1 MIRFKKRNIIE
12 ALLTIACIG
21 VIIYFMPRDTKFNYH
36 FSLNTPWTY
45 GQLMSD
51 FDFPIYKS
59 DEMIRAEEDSLYRE
73 FQPYFYL
80 DSAISTNAIDRLQSD
95 YNSRFIET
103 ITPQQYN
110 TYRQRLKNAYNKGIV
125 SIDHSEKIKND
136 SLTKIKIF
144 TADNIARTTDIED
157 LNTIKSVYRQLTYN
171 DTLPKEILKE
181 LRLEEYIHPN
191 IIYDSTKTKLALE
204 ELKASISISDGMVQ
218 KGQKIISRG
227 DIVDEKLYKT
237 LQSYQYEW
245 DKRDNEN
252 RQTGLTLLGQTLLI
266 TMALLG
272 LIYFLRVYRP
282 AYFVQTNK
290 FVLIYLL
297 ITIFTLIVAW
307 MVRKHTGNVFMVP
320 FAMVPILLCL
330 FADSRTAF
338 MTHVVQI
345 FICSTMLQEPHIFM
359 LIELAGGFAAIVS
372 LRELSARSQLF
383 RTVFFVLLSQT
394 MVCFAYELI
403 SENDITKLNLSMY
416 IYFLI
421 NGALLLSTYPLM
433 FAIEKIFGFTSA
445 VTFIELSNINNELL
459 YKLSQDA
466 PGTFQHSM
474 QVGNL
479 AAEAARRIGANS
491 IEVRTGALY
500 HDIGKIKNP
509 IYFTENQSGGIN
521 PHHKLEPQ
529 ESAAKI
535 LNHVTDGV
543 AIANAHHL
551 PASIKE
557 FITTHHGTS
566 KTGYFYITYKNAHPD
581 EEIDESLFT
590 YAGPKPQTR
599 EQAILMMADSVEAA
613 SHSLKE
619 HTESNIHEL
628 VDKIIDSQLENGQF
642 TLTPLTFKDIDT
654 IKSTFKERL
663 KAIYH
668 TRISYPE
675 EKKQITAKETPEVPK
690 VEKLMEQNS
699 DITEKLSEIET
710 QDNTTEA

>member
-1 MIRFKKRNIIE
+1 MPRFKQRTILE
-12 ALLTIACIG
+12 TLLVIACISA
-21 VIIYFMPRDTKFNYH
+21 IIYFMPRDTKFNYH
-36 FSLNTPWTY
+36 FSINTPWTY
-45 GQLMSD
+45 SQLMSD

-59 DEMIRAEEDSLYRE
+59 DESIQAEQDSLYRE
-73 FQPYFYL
+73 FQPYFNI
-80 DSAISTNAIDRLQSD
+80 DSTISTNAIAQFQKD
-95 YNSRFIET
+95 YNSRFYEI

-110 TYRQRLKNAYNKGIV
+110 SYRQRLKNAYAKGII
-125 SIDHSEKIKND
+125 SIDNSEIIKSD
-136 SLTKIKIF
+136 SLTDIKIV
-144 TADNIARTTDIED
+144 TDDNIARTVNTKK

-171 DTLPKEILKE
+171 DTLPRDVLMSLK
-181 LRLEEYIHPN
+181 LEEYIQPN
-191 IIYDSTKTKLALE
+191 IIYNKAKTELALE
-204 ELKASISISDGMVQ
+204 ELKASVSISDGMVQ

-245 DKRDNEN
+245 NKRDNEK
-252 RQTGLTLLGQTLLI
+252 RQTGFTLLGQILLV

-272 LIYFLRVYRP
+272 LIYFLRIYRP
-282 AYFVQTNK
+282 AYFAQSNK
-290 FVLIYLL
+290 FILIYLL
-297 ITIFTLIVAW
+297 ITLFTLTVAW
-307 MVRKHTGNVFMVP
+307 MVRTHTGNVFMVP
-320 FAMVPILLCL
+320 FAMAPILLCL

-345 FICSTMLQEPHIFM
+345 FICSTMLQAPHIFM
-359 LIELAGGFAAIVS
+359 LIEIAGGFAAIVS

-383 RTVFFVLLSQT
+383 RTVFFVLLSQA

-403 SENDITKLNLSMY
+403 SENDITKLNLSMH

-479 AAEAARRIGANS
+479 AAEAARRVGANS

-500 HDIGKIKNP
+500 HDIGKMKNP

-521 PHHKLEPQ
+521 PHNNLPPE
-529 ESAAKI
+529 ESAAII
-535 LNHVTDGV
+535 LRHVTDGV
-543 AIANAHHL
+543 SIANSHHL
-551 PASIKE
+551 PDSIKD

-581 EEIDESLFT
+581 EYIDESLFT

-619 HTESNIHEL
+619 YTESNIHTL
-628 VDKIIDSQLENGQF
+628 VDKIIDAQLENGQF
-642 TLTPLTFKDIDT
+642 SLTPLTFKDIDT

-675 EKKQITAKETPEVPK
+675 EKKESIKNETEA
-690 VEKLMEQNS
+690 E
-699 DITEKLSEIET
+699 
-710 QDNTTEA
+710 TTEDNNTEA

>member
-1 MIRFKKRNIIE
+1 MPRFKQRTILE
-12 ALLTIACIG
+12 TLLVIACISI
-21 VIIYFMPRDTKFNYH
+21 IIYFMPRDTKFNYH
-36 FSLNTPWTY
+36 FSINTPWTY

-59 DEMIRAEEDSLYRE
+59 DESIQAEQDSLYRE
-73 FQPYFYL
+73 FQPYFNI
-80 DSAISTNAIDRLQSD
+80 DSTISTNAIAQFQKD
-95 YNSRFIET
+95 YDSRFYEI

-110 TYRQRLKNAYNKGIV
+110 SYRQRLKNAYAKGII
-125 SIDHSEKIKND
+125 SIDNSEIIKSD
-136 SLTKIKIF
+136 SLTDIKIV
-144 TADNIARTTDIED
+144 TDDNIARTVNTKK

-171 DTLPKEILKE
+171 DTLPRDVLMSLK
-181 LRLEEYIHPN
+181 LEEYIQPN
-191 IIYDSTKTKLALE
+191 IIYNKAKTELALE
-204 ELKASISISDGMVQ
+204 ELKASVSISDGMVQ

-227 DIVDEKLYKT
+227 DIVDERLYKT

-245 DKRDNEN
+245 NKRDNEK
-252 RQTGLTLLGQTLLI
+252 RQTGFTLLGQILLV

-272 LIYFLRVYRP
+272 LIYFLRIYRP
-282 AYFVQTNK
+282 AYFAQSNK
-290 FVLIYLL
+290 FILIYLL
-297 ITIFTLIVAW
+297 ITLFTLTVAW
-307 MVRKHTGNVFMVP
+307 MVRTHTGNVFMVP

-345 FICSTMLQEPHIFM
+345 FICSTMLQAPHIFM
-359 LIELAGGFAAIVS
+359 LIEIAGGFAAIVS

-383 RTVFFVLLSQT
+383 RTVFFVLLSQA

-479 AAEAARRIGANS
+479 AAEAARRVGANS

-500 HDIGKIKNP
+500 HDIGKMKNP

-521 PHHKLEPQ
+521 PHNNLPPE
-529 ESAAKI
+529 ESAAII
-535 LNHVTDGV
+535 LRHVTDGV
-543 AIANAHHL
+543 SIANSHHL
-551 PASIKE
+551 PDSIKD

-581 EEIDESLFT
+581 EYIDESLFT

-619 HTESNIHEL
+619 YTESNIHTL
-628 VDKIIDSQLENGQF
+628 VDKIIDAQLENGQF
-642 TLTPLTFKDIDT
+642 SLTPLTFKDIDT

-675 EKKQITAKETPEVPK
+675 EKKESIKNETEA
-690 VEKLMEQNS
+690 E
-699 DITEKLSEIET
+699 
-710 QDNTTEA
+710 TTEDNNTEA

>member
-1 MIRFKKRNIIE
+1 MFKIKKRTILE

-45 GQLMSD
+45 GQLMSS
-51 FDFPIYKS
+51 FDFPVYKS
-59 DEMIRAEEDSLYRE
+59 DDRIQAEKDSLFRE
-73 FQPYFYL
+73 FQPYFHL
-80 DSAISTNAIDRLQSD
+80 DSAISTNALAQFQKD
-95 YNSRFIET
+95 YDSKFSGI
-103 ITPQQYN
+103 ITPQQYS
-110 TYRQRLKNAYNKGIV
+110 TYRQRLKNAYSKGII
-125 SIDHSEKIKND
+125 SIDNSGMIKGD
-136 SLTKIKIF
+136 SLTEIKIV
-144 TADNIARTTDIED
+144 ASDNIARTAEIAS
-157 LNTIKSVYRQLTYN
+157 LNTLKSVYQQLIYN
-171 DTLPKEILKE
+171 DTLPKETLKT
-181 LRLEEYIHPN
+181 LKLEEYIHPN
-191 IIYDSTKTKLALE
+191 IIYSQAKSELALE
-204 ELKASISISDGMVQ
+204 ELNASISISDGMVQ

-227 DIVDEKLYKT
+227 DIVDEKMYKT

-245 DKRDNEN
+245 NKRDNDK
-252 RQTGLTLLGQTLLI
+252 RQTGLTLLGQILLV

-297 ITIFTLIVAW
+297 ITIFTFTVAW
-307 MVRKHTGNVFMVP
+307 MVRTHTGNVFMVP

-338 MTHVVQI
+338 MSHVVQI
-345 FICSTMLQEPHIFM
+345 FICSTMLQAPHIFI
-359 LIELAGGFAAIVS
+359 LVELAGGFAAIVS

-394 MVCFAYELI
+394 MVCFAYELVA
-403 SENDITKLNLSMY
+403 ENDITKLNLSMY

-521 PHHKLEPQ
+521 PHLKLEPQ
-529 ESAAKI
+529 ESAAII
-535 LNHVTDGV
+535 LQHIKDGI
-543 AIANAHHL
+543 AIANSHHL

-581 EEIDESLFT
+581 EEIDEKMFT
-590 YAGPKPQTR
+590 YDGPKPHTR

-619 HTESNIHEL
+619 YTESNIHTL
-628 VDKIIDSQLENGQF
+628 VDKIIDAQLDNGQF
-642 TLTPLTFKDIDT
+642 SLTPLTFKDIDT

-675 EKKQITAKETPEVPK
+675 EKTLPNKKKKEETEESAIAK
-690 VEKLMEQNS
+690 NS
-699 DITEKLSEIET
+699 DNNN
-710 QDNTTEA
+710 DTEA

>member
-1 MIRFKKRNIIE
+1 MPRFKQRTILE
-12 ALLTIACIG
+12 TLLVIACISI
-21 VIIYFMPRDTKFNYH
+21 IIYFMPRDTKFNYH
-36 FSLNTPWTY
+36 FSINTPWTY

-59 DEMIRAEEDSLYRE
+59 DESIQAEQDSLYRE
-73 FQPYFYL
+73 FQPYFNI
-80 DSAISTNAIDRLQSD
+80 DSTISTNAIAQFQKD
-95 YNSRFIET
+95 YDSRFYEI

-110 TYRQRLKNAYNKGIV
+110 SYRQRLKNAYAKGII
-125 SIDHSEKIKND
+125 SIDNSEIIKSD
-136 SLTKIKIF
+136 SLTDIKIV
-144 TADNIARTTDIED
+144 TDDNIARTVNTKK

-171 DTLPKEILKE
+171 DTLPRDVLMSLK
-181 LRLEEYIHPN
+181 LEEYIQPN
-191 IIYDSTKTKLALE
+191 IIYNKAKTELALE
-204 ELKASISISDGMVQ
+204 ELKASVSISDGMVQ

-227 DIVDEKLYKT
+227 DIVDEKLYKI

-245 DKRDNEN
+245 NKRDNEK
-252 RQTGLTLLGQTLLI
+252 RQTGFTLLGQILLV

-272 LIYFLRVYRP
+272 LIYFLRIYRP
-282 AYFVQTNK
+282 AYFAQSNK
-290 FVLIYLL
+290 FILIYLL
-297 ITIFTLIVAW
+297 ITLFTLTVAW
-307 MVRKHTGNVFMVP
+307 MVRTHTGNVFMVP

-345 FICSTMLQEPHIFM
+345 FICSTMLQAPHIFM
-359 LIELAGGFAAIVS
+359 LIEIAGGFAAIVS

-383 RTVFFVLLSQT
+383 RTVFFVLLSQP

-479 AAEAARRIGANS
+479 AAEAARRVGANS

-500 HDIGKIKNP
+500 HDIGKMKNP

-521 PHHKLEPQ
+521 PHNNLPPE
-529 ESAAKI
+529 ESAAII
-535 LNHVTDGV
+535 LRHVTDGV
-543 AIANAHHL
+543 SIANSHHL
-551 PASIKE
+551 PDSIKD

-581 EEIDESLFT
+581 EYIDESLFT
-590 YAGPKPQTR
+590 YAGPKPETR

-619 HTESNIHEL
+619 YTESNIHAL
-628 VDKIIDSQLENGQF
+628 VDKIIDAQLENGQF
-642 TLTPLTFKDIDT
+642 SLTPLTFKDIDT

-675 EKKQITAKETPEVPK
+675 EKKESIKNETEA
-690 VEKLMEQNS
+690 E
-699 DITEKLSEIET
+699 
-710 QDNTTEA
+710 TTEDNNTEA

>member
-1 MIRFKKRNIIE
+1 MPRFKQRTILE
-12 ALLTIACIG
+12 TLLVIACISA
-21 VIIYFMPRDTKFNYH
+21 IIYFMPRDTKFNYH
-36 FSLNTPWTY
+36 FSINTPWTY

-59 DEMIRAEEDSLYRE
+59 DESIQAEQDSLYRE
-73 FQPYFYL
+73 FQPYFNI
-80 DSAISTNAIDRLQSD
+80 DSTISTNAIAQFQKDYDDRF
-95 YNSRFIET
+95 YEI

-110 TYRQRLKNAYNKGIV
+110 SYRQRLKNAYAKGII
-125 SIDHSEKIKND
+125 SIDNSEIIKSD
-136 SLTKIKIF
+136 SLTDIKIV
-144 TADNIARTTDIED
+144 TDDNIARTVNTKK

-171 DTLPKEILKE
+171 DTLPRDVLMSLK
-181 LRLEEYIHPN
+181 LEEYIQPN
-191 IIYDSTKTKLALE
+191 IIYNKAKTELALE
-204 ELKASISISDGMVQ
+204 ELKASVSISDGMVQ

-245 DKRDNEN
+245 NKRDNEK
-252 RQTGLTLLGQTLLI
+252 RQTGFTLLGQILLV

-272 LIYFLRVYRP
+272 LIYFLRIYRP
-282 AYFVQTNK
+282 AYFAQSNK
-290 FVLIYLL
+290 FILIYLL
-297 ITIFTLIVAW
+297 ITLFTLTVAW
-307 MVRKHTGNVFMVP
+307 MVRTHTGNVFMVP

-345 FICSTMLQEPHIFM
+345 FICSTMLQSPHIFM
-359 LIELAGGFAAIVS
+359 LIEIAGGFAAIVS

-383 RTVFFVLLSQT
+383 RTVFFVLLSQA

-479 AAEAARRIGANS
+479 AAEAARRVGANS

-500 HDIGKIKNP
+500 HDIGKMKNP

-521 PHHKLEPQ
+521 PHNNLPPE
-529 ESAAKI
+529 ESAAII
-535 LNHVTDGV
+535 LRHVTDGV
-543 AIANAHHL
+543 SIANSHHL
-551 PASIKE
+551 PDSIKD

-581 EEIDESLFT
+581 EYIDESLFT

-613 SHSLKE
+613 SH
-619 HTESNIHEL
+619 
-628 VDKIIDSQLENGQF
+628 
-642 TLTPLTFKDIDT
+642 
-654 IKSTFKERL
+654 
-663 KAIYH
+663 
-668 TRISYPE
+668 
-675 EKKQITAKETPEVPK
+675 
-690 VEKLMEQNS
+690 
-699 DITEKLSEIET
+699 
-710 QDNTTEA
+710 

>member
-1 MIRFKKRNIIE
+1 MPRFKQRTILE
-12 ALLTIACIG
+12 TLLVIACISA
-21 VIIYFMPRDTKFNYH
+21 IIYFMPRDTKFNYH
-36 FSLNTPWTY
+36 FSINTPWTY

-59 DEMIRAEEDSLYRE
+59 DESIQAEQDSLYRE
-73 FQPYFYL
+73 FQPYFNI
-80 DSAISTNAIDRLQSD
+80 DSTISTNAIAQFQKD
-95 YNSRFIET
+95 YDSRFYEI

-110 TYRQRLKNAYNKGIV
+110 SYRQRLKNAYAKGII
-125 SIDHSEKIKND
+125 SIDNSEIIKSD
-136 SLTKIKIF
+136 SLTDIKIV
-144 TADNIARTTDIED
+144 TDDNIARTVNTKK

-171 DTLPKEILKE
+171 DTLPRDVLMSLK
-181 LRLEEYIHPN
+181 LEEYIQPN
-191 IIYDSTKTKLALE
+191 IIYNKAKTELALE
-204 ELKASISISDGMVQ
+204 ELKASVSISDGMVQ

-245 DKRDNEN
+245 NKRDNEK
-252 RQTGLTLLGQTLLI
+252 RQTGFTLLGQILLV

-272 LIYFLRVYRP
+272 LIYFLRIYRP
-282 AYFVQTNK
+282 AYFAQSNK
-290 FVLIYLL
+290 FILIYLL
-297 ITIFTLIVAW
+297 ITLFTLTVAW
-307 MVRKHTGNVFMVP
+307 MVRTHTGNVFMVP

-345 FICSTMLQEPHIFM
+345 FICSTMLQAPHIFM
-359 LIELAGGFAAIVS
+359 LIEIAGGFAAIVS

-383 RTVFFVLLSQT
+383 RTVFFVLLSQA

-479 AAEAARRIGANS
+479 AAEAARRVGANS

-500 HDIGKIKNP
+500 HDIGKMKNP

-521 PHHKLEPQ
+521 PHNNLPPE
-529 ESAAKI
+529 ESAAII
-535 LNHVTDGV
+535 LRHVTDGV
-543 AIANAHHL
+543 SIANSHHL
-551 PASIKE
+551 PDSIKD

-581 EEIDESLFT
+581 S
-590 YAGPKPQTR
+590 
-599 EQAILMMADSVEAA
+599 S
-613 SHSLKE
+613 
-619 HTESNIHEL
+619 
-628 VDKIIDSQLENGQF
+628 
-642 TLTPLTFKDIDT
+642 
-654 IKSTFKERL
+654 
-663 KAIYH
+663 IY
-668 TRISYPE
+668 SSGWAFLY
-675 EKKQITAKETPEVPK
+675 V
-690 VEKLMEQNS
+690 M
-699 DITEKLSEIET
+699 
-710 QDNTTEA
+710 

>member
-1 MIRFKKRNIIE
+1 MPRFKQRTILE
-12 ALLTIACIG
+12 TLLVIACISI
-21 VIIYFMPRDTKFNYH
+21 IIYFMPRDTKFNYH
-36 FSLNTPWTY
+36 FSINTPWTY

-59 DEMIRAEEDSLYRE
+59 DESIQAEQDSLYRE
-73 FQPYFYL
+73 FQPYFNI
-80 DSAISTNAIDRLQSD
+80 DSTISTNAIAQFQKD
-95 YNSRFIET
+95 YDSGFYEI

-110 TYRQRLKNAYNKGIV
+110 SYRQRLKNAYAKGII
-125 SIDHSEKIKND
+125 SIDNSEIIKSD
-136 SLTKIKIF
+136 SLTDIKIV
-144 TADNIARTTDIED
+144 TDDNIARTVNTKK

-171 DTLPKEILKE
+171 DTLPRDVLMSLK
-181 LRLEEYIHPN
+181 LEEYIQPN
-191 IIYDSTKTKLALE
+191 IIYNKAKTELALE
-204 ELKASISISDGMVQ
+204 ELKASVSISDGMVQ

-245 DKRDNEN
+245 NKRDNEK
-252 RQTGLTLLGQTLLI
+252 RQTGFTLLGQTLLV

-272 LIYFLRVYRP
+272 LIYFLRIYRP
-282 AYFVQTNK
+282 AYFAQSNK
-290 FVLIYLL
+290 FILIYLL
-297 ITIFTLIVAW
+297 ITLFTLTVAW
-307 MVRKHTGNVFMVP
+307 MVRTHTGNVFMVP
-320 FAMVPILLCL
+320 FAMAPILLCL

-345 FICSTMLQEPHIFM
+345 FICSTMLQAPHIFM
-359 LIELAGGFAAIVS
+359 LIEIAGGFAAIVS
-372 LRELSARSQLF
+372 LRELTARSQLF
-383 RTVFFVLLSQT
+383 RTVFFVLLSQA

-479 AAEAARRIGANS
+479 AAEAARRVGANS

-500 HDIGKIKNP
+500 HDIGKMKNP
-509 IYFTENQSGGIN
+509 IYFTENQSGGIS
-521 PHHKLEPQ
+521 PHNNLPPE
-529 ESAAKI
+529 ESAAII
-535 LNHVTDGV
+535 LRHVTDGV
-543 AIANAHHL
+543 SIANAHHL
-551 PASIKE
+551 PNSIKD

-581 EEIDESLFT
+581 EEVDEKLFT
-590 YAGPKPQTR
+590 YAGPRPQTR

-619 HTESNIHEL
+619 YTESNIHAL
-628 VDKIIDSQLENGQF
+628 VDKIIDAQLENGQF
-642 TLTPLTFKDIDT
+642 SLTPLTFKDIDT

-675 EKKQITAKETPEVPK
+675 EKKEAIKKKAEAE
-690 VEKLMEQNS
+690 
-699 DITEKLSEIET
+699 
-710 QDNTTEA
+710 TTEDNDTEA

>member
-1 MIRFKKRNIIE
+1 MPRFKQRTILE
-12 ALLTIACIG
+12 TLLVIACIS

-36 FSLNTPWTY
+36 FSINTPWTY

-59 DEMIRAEEDSLYRE
+59 DESIQAEQDSLYRE
-73 FQPYFYL
+73 FQPYFNI
-80 DSAISTNAIDRLQSD
+80 DSTISTNAIAQFQKD
-95 YNSRFIET
+95 YDSRFYEI

-110 TYRQRLKNAYNKGIV
+110 SYRQRLKNAYAKGII
-125 SIDHSEKIKND
+125 SIDNSEIIKSD
-136 SLTKIKIF
+136 SLTDIKIV
-144 TADNIARTTDIED
+144 TDDNIARTVNTKK

-171 DTLPKEILKE
+171 DTLPRDVLMSLK
-181 LRLEEYIHPN
+181 LEEYIQPN
-191 IIYDSTKTKLALE
+191 IIYNKAKTELALE
-204 ELKASISISDGMVQ
+204 ELKASVSISDGMVQ

-245 DKRDNEN
+245 NKRDNEK
-252 RQTGLTLLGQTLLI
+252 RQTGFTLLGQILLV

-272 LIYFLRVYRP
+272 LIYFLRIYRP
-282 AYFVQTNK
+282 AYFAQSNK
-290 FVLIYLL
+290 FILIYLL
-297 ITIFTLIVAW
+297 ITLFTLTVAW
-307 MVRKHTGNVFMVP
+307 MVRTHTGNVFMVP
-320 FAMVPILLCL
+320 FAMAPILLCL

-345 FICSTMLQEPHIFM
+345 FICSTMLQAPHIFM
-359 LIELAGGFAAIVS
+359 LIEIAGGFAAIVS
-372 LRELSARSQLF
+372 LRELTARSQLF
-383 RTVFFVLLSQT
+383 RTVFFVLLSQA

-479 AAEAARRIGANS
+479 AAEAARRVGANS

-500 HDIGKIKNP
+500 HDIGKMKNP
-509 IYFTENQSGGIN
+509 IYFTENQSGGIS
-521 PHHKLEPQ
+521 PHNNLPPE
-529 ESAAKI
+529 ESAAII
-535 LNHVTDGV
+535 LRHVTDGV
-543 AIANAHHL
+543 SIANAHHL
-551 PASIKE
+551 PNSIKE

-581 EEIDESLFT
+581 EEVDEKLFT
-590 YAGPKPQTR
+590 YAGPRPQTR

-619 HTESNIHEL
+619 YTESNIHAL
-628 VDKIIDSQLENGQF
+628 VDKIIDAQLENGQF
-642 TLTPLTFKDIDT
+642 SLTPLTFKDIDT

-675 EKKQITAKETPEVPK
+675 EKKEAIKKKAEAE
-690 VEKLMEQNS
+690 
-699 DITEKLSEIET
+699 
-710 QDNTTEA
+710 TTEDNETEA